1 MSGPRASQPLRH
13 EQAGTPLKFEEP
25 ANHLGRVGCHV
36 APYRAAT
43 RAEFSSC
50 RKAGLRPACRE
61 ATCRPAPT
69 LPTHPNPAVKFV
81 KIDIAGEHQ
90 QSGGDE
96 FVTLPDRA
104 SEPPASNDAGAF
116 GPDVIAALS
125 DLAKVVDERLKFGTL
140 RGEECFAV

>member
-1 MSGPRASQPLRH
+1 MSHRIAQRPGLSSRVAERLGYGQLAGRLLVDPRRRSQP
-13 EQAGTPLKFEEP
+13 
-25 ANHLGRVGCHV
+25 
-36 APYRAAT
+36 T
-43 RAEFSSC
+43 RTQRSSS
-50 RKAGLRPACRE
+50 
-61 ATCRPAPT
+61 
-69 LPTHPNPAVKFV
+69 V

-140 RGEECFAV
+140 RGEECF